1 MLNRSDQPR
10 ILEPEQLVVQR
21 PERIKLP
28 NGVPLSVLNAGDNEV
43 TRIDL
48 LMAGG
53 RWQQKQP
60 LQALFT
66 NRMLREGTR
75 RYDAARIAE
84 KLDYYGAWLEL
95 SSASEYAYVT
105 LYSLNKYLPQTLDI
119 LESIVKE
126 PVFPEKELGVIVDN
140 NIQQFLVNSSKVD
153 FLAHRGLVKAL
164 YGGQHPGGRLV
175 QEEDYRRIT
184 PAVLRE
190 FYDRYYHS
198 NNCSI
203 YLSGKVTGDCIHR
216 IESLFGCEAFGT
228 DFRKPEKTEFHPV
241 TTSGKRIFIERPDA
255 LQSAVRMGMLSLDRN
270 HPDYLKARVLVTLFG
285 GYFGSRLMSNIRE
298 DKGYTYGISAA
309 IMPYPGQGVLA
320 VSAEAANEF
329 VEPLIGEV
337 YHEIDRLQNELAS
350 DGELS
355 MVKNYMLGD
364 MCRSYESAFSL
375 ADAWIFVQVSGLQ
388 DTYFAEALDAVKE
401 VTPQEIRELAGT
413 AFTLSSSLEVA
424 ALLIGIIV
432 FCVFI
437 TLVISKVLS
446 VTILKG
452 EQSGFVLELPP
463 YRKPQIL
470 KTIVRSLLDRTL
482 FVLGRAVAVAAPAG
496 AIIWILANV
505 HISDVSLLK
514 YCTDF
519 LDPFGRFIGV
529 DGVIIMAFILGF
541 PANETV
547 IPIIIMS
554 YMASGTLVD
563 YSSYDQLFQ
572 LLGMNGWTITT
583 AVCTIIL
590 CILHYPCSTTC
601 LTIKK
606 ETGSLK
612 WTLVSMALPTAMGIV
627 LCMITAGVM
636 RLF

>member
-1 MLNRSDQPR
+1 M
-10 ILEPEQLVVQR
+10 
-21 PERIKLP
+21 
-28 NGVPLSVLNAGDNEV
+28 
-43 TRIDL
+43 
-48 LMAGG
+48 
-53 RWQQKQP
+53 
-60 LQALFT
+60 
-66 NRMLREGTR
+66 
-75 RYDAARIAE
+75 
-84 KLDYYGAWLEL
+84 

-337 YHEIDRLQNELAS
+337 YHEIDRLQNEQAS

-401 VTPQEIRELAGT
+401 VTPQEIRELAGRH
-413 AFTLSSSLEVA
+413 LCKEKLKE
-424 ALLIGIIV
+424 IV
-432 FCVFI
+432 CG
-437 TLVISKVLS
+437 K
-446 VTILKG
+446 K
-452 EQSGFVLELPP
+452 
-463 YRKPQIL
+463 
-470 KTIVRSLLDRTL
+470 
-482 FVLGRAVAVAAPAG
+482 
-496 AIIWILANV
+496 
-505 HISDVSLLK
+505 
-514 YCTDF
+514 
-519 LDPFGRFIGV
+519 
-529 DGVIIMAFILGF
+529 
-541 PANETV
+541 
-547 IPIIIMS
+547 MS
-554 YMASGTLVD
+554 
-563 YSSYDQLFQ
+563 
-572 LLGMNGWTITT
+572 
-583 AVCTIIL
+583 
-590 CILHYPCSTTC
+590 
-601 LTIKK
+601 
-606 ETGSLK
+606 
-612 WTLVSMALPTAMGIV
+612 
-627 LCMITAGVM
+627 
-636 RLF
+636 